1 MATKKGVLGNGTEV
15 WILHGAVPTLTKMNC
30 ITELVFGDDSQAE
43 VDNTCL
49 EETEVRTNDYGLST
63 PGEGSFKIN
72 TDPKDATHI
81 TLLDLADKKELVGVY
96 VGWSDGTTAP
106 TVATG
111 TVDLPEDRTWSWCT
125 AILRKNSVVIGLDAL
140 NNHTVPFKRQ
150 SKVTDEFKVQP

>member
-30 ITELVFGDDSQAE
+30 ITELVFGDDSHAE

-63 PGEGSFKIN
+63 PGEGSVKIN
-72 TDPKDATHI
+72 TDPKNATHI
-81 TLLDLADKKELVGVY
+81 TLLDLADKKELVGIY
-96 VGWSDGTTAP
+96 VGWSDGTAAP

-150 SKVTDEFKVQP
+150 SKVTDEFKVQ